1 MTKKTPCSEPGLQIT
16 SVLPIRRQPGAMA
29 PYWELSGSLTLGL
42 PNPDGGE
49 LAAEN

>member
-1 MTKKTPCSEPGLQIT
+1 
-16 SVLPIRRQPGAMA
+16 MA